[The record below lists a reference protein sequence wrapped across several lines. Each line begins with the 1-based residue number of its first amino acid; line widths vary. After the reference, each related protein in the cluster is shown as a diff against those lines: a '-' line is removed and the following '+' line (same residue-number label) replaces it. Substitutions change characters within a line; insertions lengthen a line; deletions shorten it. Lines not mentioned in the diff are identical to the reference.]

1 MTRFELAWVGYQNHA
16 HDTGNPDAEERLY
29 ANLTSLALVVGSV
42 SSVTQPSSLASSL
55 DQLMAAAETYNST
68 MHGIVRAIVEGMN
81 GVYQEGPLK
90 LEERVGEKVCA
101 HVWGTMGPTA

>member
-1 MTRFELAWVGYQNHA
+1 VTRFELAWVGYQNHA

-29 ANLTSLALVVGSV
+29 ANLASLALVAGGV

-55 DQLMAAAETYNST
+55 DELMTAAETYNSV

-90 LEERVGEKVCA
+90 MKERVGEKVCV
-101 HVWGTMGPTA
+101 HVWDATGPTA